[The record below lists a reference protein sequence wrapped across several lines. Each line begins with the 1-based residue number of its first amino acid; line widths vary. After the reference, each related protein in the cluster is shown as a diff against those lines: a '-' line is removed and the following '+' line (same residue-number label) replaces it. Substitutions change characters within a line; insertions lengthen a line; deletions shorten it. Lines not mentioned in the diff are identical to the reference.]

1 MTDFGF
7 EFEDDEKPAQEVVE
21 DEVPDVPEEPK
32 AKMGDI
38 WQLGRH
44 RLMCGDS
51 TDTSNLKKLFDGNNI
66 DVRESY

>member
-7 EFEDDEKPAQEVVE
+7 EFEDDEKPTQEVVE
-21 DEVPDVPEEPK
+21 DEVPEIPEEPK

-38 WQLGRH
+38 YQLGRH

-51 TDTSNLKKLFDGNNI
+51 TSITDIEKLMDGNLL
-66 DVRESY
+66 V